1 MHPQTLGI
9 IDIQIYFPRYYI
21 SQKDLENYD
30 KIPSGKYT
38 IGLGQTNISFPD
50 DTEDIN
56 SISLTILDKL
66 ITKNSIS
73 LKEISRIEIGT
84 ETFIDKSKSIKT
96 HLMDIFSLSQNK
108 DIEGVTVSNACYGGT
123 AALLNTFNYLHSKFY
138 DNKYAIVICSDIAI
152 YNKGPARATSGCG
165 ALGILFGKGA
175 CISIEDI
182 RASYF
187 INVYDFYK
195 PNPKSEYPVV
205 DGQFSLKC
213 YLESLYE
220 CLRKFIEKGGVIN
233 YDNDYFCFH
242 CPYSKLVEKAFY
254 QVKCFQIFN
263 GMFYGKNLNL
273 KNKVCDVNGKFWEL
287 DKEFQEEVKKEFYE
301 EFKVKILPG
310 LFICKMISECERID
324 YALYT

>member
-1 MHPQTLGI
+1 MLPQTLGI
-9 IDIQIYFPRYYI
+9 IDIQIYFPRYYL
-21 SQKDLENYD
+21 SQRDLEKYD

-38 IGLGQTNISFPD
+38 IGLGQTNLSFPD

-73 LKEISRIEIGT
+73 LKDISRIEIGT

-96 HLMDIFSLSQNK
+96 HLMDIFSSSTNK

-152 YNKGPARATSGCG
+152 YNKGPARATGGCG
-165 ALGILFGKGA
+165 AVGILFGKGA

-187 INVYDFYK
+187 
-195 PNPKSEYPVV
+195 
-205 DGQFSLKC
+205 
-213 YLESLYE
+213 
-220 CLRKFIEKGGVIN
+220 
-233 YDNDYFCFH
+233 
-242 CPYSKLVEKAFY
+242 A
-254 QVKCFQIFN
+254 
-263 GMFYGKNLNL
+263 
-273 KNKVCDVNGKFWEL
+273 
-287 DKEFQEEVKKEFYE
+287 
-301 EFKVKILPG
+301 
-310 LFICKMISECERID
+310 
-324 YALYT
+324 